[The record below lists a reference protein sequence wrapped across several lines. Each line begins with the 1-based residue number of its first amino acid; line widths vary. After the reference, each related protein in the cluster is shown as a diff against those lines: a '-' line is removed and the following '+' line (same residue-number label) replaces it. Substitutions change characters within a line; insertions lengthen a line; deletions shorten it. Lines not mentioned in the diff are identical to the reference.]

1 MKSCIDF
8 IQITDLHIDDPPR
21 ALKDGRDTTENHL
34 KQVLTNIPFDEVE
47 FLICTGDLVA
57 KPSAAAYKRLVS
69 LLKDVPQP
77 IYCLPGNHDDLPLA
91 IESTQ
96 GSNLNWNKTLIQA
109 PWLIIFLDSHEP
121 DTVHGR
127 LGETELAFLEITLQ
141 QNPTLHTLICLHHHP
156 VPISSEWLDQ
166 HIVRDQQSFFNVI
179 DNYPQVRG
187 IIWGHIHQAFEVQR
201 NGKRLLGTP
210 STCTQFAPHSTHFT
224 VDTRPPAYRS
234 LSLYPDGKIATELVW
249 CKSTN

>member
-1 MKSCIDF
+1 
-8 IQITDLHIDDPPR
+8 
-21 ALKDGRDTTENHL
+21 
-34 KQVLTNIPFDEVE
+34 
-47 FLICTGDLVA
+47 
-57 KPSAAAYKRLVS
+57 
-69 LLKDVPQP
+69 
-77 IYCLPGNHDDLPLA
+77 
-91 IESTQ
+91 
-96 GSNLNWNKTLIQA
+96 
-109 PWLIIFLDSHEP
+109 
-121 DTVHGR
+121 
-127 LGETELAFLEITLQ
+127 
-141 QNPTLHTLICLHHHP
+141 LHHHP

-166 HIVRDQQSFFNVI
+166 HIVRDQQQFFNVI

-249 CKSTN
+249 CESTN

>member
-1 MKSCIDF
+1 VKSCIDF

-34 KQVLTNIPFDEVE
+34 KQVLSNIPFDEVE
-47 FLICTGDLVA
+47 FVICTGDLVA

-96 GSNLNWNKTLIQA
+96 GSNLHWNKTLIQA

-187 IIWGHIHQAFEVQR
+187 IIWGHIHQAFEIQR

-249 CKSTN
+249 CASTN